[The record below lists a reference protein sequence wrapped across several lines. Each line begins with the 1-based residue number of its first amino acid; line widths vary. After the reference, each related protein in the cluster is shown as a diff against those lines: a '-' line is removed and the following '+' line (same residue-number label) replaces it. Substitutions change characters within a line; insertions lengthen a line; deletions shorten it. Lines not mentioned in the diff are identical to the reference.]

1 MAKMKRYHYLIDG
14 LTQSAGS
21 VISKGLE
28 AVESI
33 EAVNIDISRGM
44 IEVVSSHTP
53 DANVEMACS
62 LAGAVIR
69 TKLKKKHLR

>member
-1 MAKMKRYHYLIDG
+1 MAKTKRYHYLVDG
-14 LTQSAGS
+14 LTQSAGE

-33 EAVNIDISRGM
+33 EAVRIDVGRGM
-44 IEVVSSHTP
+44 LEVVSSHTP
-53 DANVEMACS
+53 DANVEMACN